1 MASRTGQTL
10 GNAIFVVATELP
22 AGSLGVISRD
32 NGSRRGQPQPV
43 EQFGGG
49 TLEWRGFAGS
59 GPVQQHQDESEAAK
73 WSEAQRRAIS
83 QELLCDVAVLCSEQF
98 DQRGLRERFSQH

>member
-22 AGSLGVISRD
+22 AGSLRIISRD
-32 NGSRRGQPQPV
+32 NGSRSGQPQPV

-49 TLEWRGFAGS
+49 TLEWRKFAGS
-59 GPVQQHQDESEAAK
+59 GPVQQYQDESEAAK
-73 WSEAQRRAIS
+73 WSKAQRRAVS
-83 QELLCDVAVLCSEQF
+83 QELLCDIAVLRSEQF
-98 DQRGLRERFSQH
+98 D